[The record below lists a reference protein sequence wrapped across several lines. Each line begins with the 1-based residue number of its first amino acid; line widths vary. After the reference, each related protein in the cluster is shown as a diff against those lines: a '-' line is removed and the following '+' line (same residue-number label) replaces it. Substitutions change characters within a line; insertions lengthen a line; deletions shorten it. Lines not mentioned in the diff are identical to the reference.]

1 MQPFRVH
8 WSRVAPALAA
18 GHVPAAAALLAVW
31 PAPANADV
39 CFQAAGFTDFADA
52 DEAWDRAAARLLER
66 VVDELR
72 AFGAPRLLSPA
83 LRPRRGWRDRLLGRA
98 APPATLLEQLGM
110 PLHRDEL
117 PDAVVAFGPDGASLR
132 TGSGHFLLWITL
144 PEEEVAPFVAGALP
158 RIAAPHPLVPTDL
171 AWEHLLP
178 AAPAGPGGSF
188 RGGGPGA

>member
-8 WSRVAPALAA
+8 WSRVAPPLAA

-31 PAPANADV
+31 PAPANPDA
-39 CFQAAGFTDFADA
+39 CFRAAGFADFGDA
-52 DEAWDRAAARLLER
+52 DDAWDEAAGRLLER

-72 AFGAPRLLSPA
+72 AFGEPRLRSPA

-98 APPATLLEQLGM
+98 APSATLLDQLAM

-117 PDAVVAFGPDGASLR
+117 PDAVVEFGADGASLR

-144 PEEEVAPFVAGALP
+144 PEEEVPPFLARALP
-158 RIAAPHPLVPTDL
+158 RLAAHHPLVRTDL

-178 AAPAGPGGSF
+178 GAQAGPHGSF
-188 RGGGPGA
+188 RGGGPTA